1 MMSRNI
7 HYHSGELSESQPSS
21 PAPDLVNVLPGVL
34 VGHVA
39 GGDVQLEVGAEV
51 FEVVIVGQLVGD
63 FLEGKALIFNLSA

>member
-1 MMSRNI
+1 MRQ
-7 HYHSGELSESQPSS
+7 HPEVLQQA
-21 PAPDLVNVLPGVL
+21 APDLVHVLRSVL

-63 FLEGKALIFNLSA
+63 FLEGKALIFNLCA